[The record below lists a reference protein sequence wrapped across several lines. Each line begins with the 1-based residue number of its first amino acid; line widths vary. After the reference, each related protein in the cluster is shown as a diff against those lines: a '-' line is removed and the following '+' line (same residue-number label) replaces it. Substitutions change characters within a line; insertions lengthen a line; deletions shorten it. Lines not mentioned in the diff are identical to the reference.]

1 MEEQKKTKVVN
12 MNSTDKKESPK
23 KLSYEQLNDACNQ
36 LWQQN
41 RQLVKQ
47 NSELE
52 RFAINKRLDFLFKV
66 LEFSSMFKSDFV
78 ISCTNEIEEA
88 MTVTSEEEPK
98 EE

>member
-41 RQLVKQ
+41 RQLIKQ

-66 LEFSSMFKSDFV
+66 LEFSGKFSSDFV

-88 MTVTSEEEPK
+88 MTVTSEKEPK